1 MTASGNSK
9 LTPESV
15 SRLRAD
21 FEAWKQAGGSSAVFV
36 RTQADAYRVGI
47 ETMRRALRGETF
59 RQAPGIPQGADDPDA
74 ALAAAS
80 AERLRALLALPQEH
94 LEGRQA
100 DAAIA
105 ELANPF
111 GDPT

>member
-1 MTASGNSK
+1 VSTTGNSK

-21 FEAWKQAGGSSAVFV
+21 FEAWKRAGGNTAVFV
-36 RTQADAYRVGI
+36 RTQADAHQVGI
-47 ETMRRALRGETF
+47 ETLRRALRGETF
-59 RQAPGIPQGADDPDA
+59 RKAPGIPQGADDSDT

-94 LEGRQA
+94 LEGRKA
-100 DAAIA
+100 DEMMG

-111 GDPT
+111 SGV